1 LLNVTAV
8 TDRCAADWGLHTTL
22 TDNLAACAG
31 LLDELVGDEAHR
43 ALIAGR
49 IGQLSQALTDAPK
62 SLGWKARARVGR
74 RVRWY
79 QLPEE
84 VTR

>member
-1 LLNVTAV
+1 MVHVSANPLGARRRV
-8 TDRCAADWGLHTTL
+8 
-22 TDNLAACAG
+22 
-31 LLDELVGDEAHR
+31 R
-43 ALIAGR
+43 AR

-62 SLGWKARARVGR
+62 SLGWKARAKVGR